1 VARRRAPWTA
11 GVPSGTYGPRVHTT
25 VALCSGSYRL
35 SKRTTPQGLDELFGV
50 PMSGGRISPSEKI
63 TTEVIAD
70 AVQEARATSKRK
82 AWRLSTR
89 PVGVRG
95 SSGPGCGWR

>member
-1 VARRRAPWTA
+1 
-11 GVPSGTYGPRVHTT
+11 
-25 VALCSGSYRL
+25 L

-70 AVQEARATSKRK
+70 AVQEARGHVEAQSVAPLDATDWREGLKR
-82 AWRLSTR
+82 AGLWVAVTPR
-89 PVGVRG
+89 
-95 SSGPGCGWR
+95 SGFPHRRA